1 MKEMDSEK
9 NEFKSVVQMGDQL
22 LEHPSLLEED
32 RKLIEQQLLNIQNN
46 WDGLVTKIDKRIGR

>member
-1 MKEMDSEK
+1 MDSEK
-9 NEFKSVVQMGDQL
+9 DELKNVAQFGDQL

-46 WDGLVTKIDKRIGR
+46 WDGLITKIDKRMGR

>member
-9 NEFKSVVQMGDQL
+9 NELKAVVQMGDQL

-46 WDGLVTKIDKRIGR
+46 WDTLVTKIDKRIGR

>member
-1 MKEMDSEK
+1 MDSEK
-9 NEFKSVVQMGDQL
+9 NELKTVVQTGDQL

-46 WDGLVTKIDKRIGR
+46 WDVLVAKLDKRIGR

>member
-9 NEFKSVVQMGDQL
+9 NELKTVVQMGDQL

-32 RKLIEQQLLNIQNN
+32 RKLIEQQLLDVQNN
-46 WDGLVTKIDKRIGR
+46 WDALVTKIDERIGR

>member
-1 MKEMDSEK
+1 VKEMDSEK
-9 NEFKSVVQMGDQL
+9 NELKAVVQMGDQL

-46 WDGLVTKIDKRIGR
+46 WDTLVTKIDKRIGR